1 MPSAGIKPGNVP
13 TARVGP
19 ILDSLIRERWPYGG
33 GHEILAEKVGCEQST
48 IATIIEQQWEG
59 VEFDL
64 ADSLLCALGRWDIWH
79 GVLEDI
85 YPTKFWST
93 CSLPGCDRRF
103 AESSRGRHGPKKYCC
118 KAHAKLAYD
127 VRHGNAVGLFRRK
140 RGYCLKGHKIAGKN
154 AKRIT
159 NGTFQ
164 CRICDNERRRKR
176 RASSPELR
184 ERAREYDRAY
194 RTRKKAALAA

>member
-19 ILDSLIRERWPYGG
+19 ILDALIRERWPYGG

-79 GVLEDI
+79 GALEDI
-85 YPTKFWST
+85 YPTKFMET
-93 CSLPGCDRRF
+93 CALSSCGKRF
-103 AESSRGRHGPKKYCC
+103 PEFKRGHLKRYCSKKCQLHAATARHRGIGEN
-118 KAHAKLAYD
+118 
-127 VRHGNAVGLFRRK
+127 RFRA
-140 RGYCLKGHKIAGKN
+140 RGYCWSGRH
-154 AKRIT
+154 RIV
-159 NGTFQ
+159 G
-164 CRICDNERRRKR
+164 DNK
-176 RASSPELR
+176 A
-184 ERAREYDRAY
+184 
-194 RTRKKAALAA
+194 TRKDGTSYCRACDREKKVARNARYYAKLKAARAA

>member
-19 ILDSLIRERWPYGG
+19 ILDALIRERWPYGG

-48 IATIIEQQWEG
+48 IAQIIEQKWEG

-79 GVLEDI
+79 GALEDI

-93 CSLPGCDRRF
+93 CELPGCDRKFPEYQRGVGTPVKRF
-103 AESSRGRHGPKKYCC
+103 CSRSHTNQGWGVRSGKRPGHRYRQRNRCNKGHILTPENTIVRRRADRDEVMRNCKKCERANSRERQKRYR
-118 KAHAKLAYD
+118 A
-127 VRHGNAVGLFRRK
+127 RK
-140 RGYCLKGHKIAGKN
+140 RA
-154 AKRIT
+154 A
-159 NGTFQ
+159 
-164 CRICDNERRRKR
+164 
-176 RASSPELR
+176 RA
-184 ERAREYDRAY
+184 
-194 RTRKKAALAA
+194 AA